1 MDEIA
6 RGIFRWTATHENIG
20 RDVSSYYVEPAATVI
35 DPMEPSDGLSWFE
48 GRNVDRVVLT
58 NRHHYRHADRF
69 HARFGV
75 PVLVVEQGQHEIE
88 DRPGVETFA
97 FGEEVAPGITAHP
110 VDPSWPDEGALHIAL
125 GPGLLAI
132 ADGAIRYGEEL
143 HFVPDQYIG
152 DDPERTKEL
161 LRHGYGRLLGLEF
174 DTLLLAHGE
183 PVVEGGREALKRF
196 AEGGGQTGE

>member
-6 RGIFRWTATHENIG
+6 RGIFHWQAKHEGIG
-20 RDVSSYYVEPAATVI
+20 REVSSYYIEPAATVL
-35 DPMEPSDGLSWFE
+35 DPMEPPDGLDWFA

-75 PVLVVEQGQHEIE
+75 PVLVVEQGEHEVQG
-88 DRPGVETFA
+88 RPGVETFA

-110 VDPSWPDEGALHIAL
+110 IEPSWPDEGALHIAL

-132 ADGAIRYGEEL
+132 ADGAIRYGEHL
-143 HFVPDQYIG
+143 HFVPDRYIG

-161 LRHGYGRLLGLEF
+161 LRHGYGRLLDLEF
-174 DTLLLAHGE
+174 DTLLLAHGT
-183 PVVEGGREALKRF
+183 PVVGGGHAALKRF
-196 AEGGGQTGE
+196 VDQGP

>member
-1 MDEIA
+1 MQEIA
-6 RGIFRWTATHENIG
+6 RGIWHWKTQHEGIG
-20 RDVSSYYVEPAATVI
+20 APVSSYYVEPMATI
-35 DPMEPSDGLSWFE
+35 LDPMEPEAGLDWFG

-58 NRHHYRHADRF
+58 NRHHYRQADRF

-75 PVLVVEQGQHEIE
+75 PVLAVEQGLHEIGE
-88 DRPGVETFA
+88 RPGVEAFTF
-97 FGEEVAPGITAHP
+97 GDEEIAPGITAHP
-110 VDPSWPDEGALHIAL
+110 IEPSWPDEGALHIAL

-161 LRHGYGRLLGLEF
+161 LRHGYGRLLDLEF

-183 PVVEGGREALKRF
+183 PVVGGGKEALKKF
-196 AEGGGQTGE
+196 AEGGRDDG